1 MSSQELNKESTHF
14 NEAQQKACAYIT
26 FHEES
31 GGVSEF
37 FQEVETLNVC
47 LSPFTKSS
55 EANDSSSAI
64 SSNVSFT
71 DSAPTF
77 WLKFSI
83 LVVPGMGNT
92 SFPW

>member
-1 MSSQELNKESTHF
+1 MFQVGVIER
-14 NEAQQKACAYIT
+14 QQKACAYNT

-31 GGVSEF
+31 GGVSES
-37 FQEVETLNVC
+37 FQVETLGVY
-47 LSPFTKSS
+47 LSPFTESS

-64 SSNVSFT
+64 SSSVNFT
-71 DSAPTF
+71 DNAPTF

-83 LVVPGMGNT
+83 LVVPGMGHT